1 MSGDD
6 RVRLRHML
14 DAAQEA
20 LTFTQGKQRQ
30 DIQADRMLALAL
42 VKEIEIIGEAAS
54 NISDEFRSSHPQIPW
69 PKAIGMR
76 HRLVHAYFE
85 IDFNILWTTVIDAI
99 PPLIAALERLIAESE

>member
-1 MSGDD
+1 
-6 RVRLRHML
+6 
-14 DAAQEA
+14 
-20 LTFTQGKQRQ
+20 
-30 DIQADRMLALAL
+30 MLALAL